1 MQVEWRITNWIKII
15 IITILSCNLPKKPHV
30 RLLVGRSV
38 DHNFLIRLG
47 SYTSNA
53 FIEAL
58 VLSNI
63 LIQNSFL
70 PILLRWSF
78 MQVRLAPIQMS
89 ISAIAS
95 SPPIVWKPVQHS
107 TFLFKQQGDPIFLP
121 AHERGVRGVY
131 YFQTLIERSCLFLLW
146 GFAIAAFSPTGQPKT
161 VLKNRFSLLR
171 IISWWSS
178 KQIGSHS
185 SYPTDNTFKIKKRI
199 YVIEFEINMIVG
211 NANFFISRF
220 LRSIKKRKRVNKAAE
235 MGTREQK

>member
-95 SPPIVWKPVQHS
+95 SPPIVWKPLQHS

-131 YFQTLIERSCLFLLW
+131 NFQTLIERSCLFLLS
-146 GFAIAAFSPTGQPKT
+146 GFANAAFSPTGQPKT
-161 VLKNRFSLLR
+161 VLKKLVV
-171 IISWWSS
+171 
-178 KQIGSHS
+178 
-185 SYPTDNTFKIKKRI
+185 PTEN
-199 YVIEFEINMIVG
+199 YQLMEQQ
-211 NANFFISRF
+211 ANWI
-220 LRSIKKRKRVNKAAE
+220 
-235 MGTREQK
+235 TQ